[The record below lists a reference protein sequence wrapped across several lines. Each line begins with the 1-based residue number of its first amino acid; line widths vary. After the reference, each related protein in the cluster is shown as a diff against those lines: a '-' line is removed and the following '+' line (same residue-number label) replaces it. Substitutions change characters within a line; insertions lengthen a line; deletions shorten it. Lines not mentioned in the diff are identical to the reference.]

1 MDFIASDAEERTFGE
16 FRRKKATHKKAS
28 TKSRSRKPVDLQA
41 IRETIANLVG
51 VEAVEICS
59 ALAEEARKGELA
71 PAKFRF
77 EMSGLYP
84 VSAVAAG
91 EDEEVD
97 ADGEDGEDLA
107 KVLLQ
112 RLKLPVE
119 LPEDGELAAA
129 NVPVGDSVE

>member
-1 MDFIASDAEERTFGE
+1 MPV
-16 FRRKKATHKKAS
+16 KKAS
-28 TKSRSRKPVDLQA
+28 ARKSTNKKASAKSKSRKPVDLQA
-41 IRETIANLVG
+41 LRELIANLVG
-51 VEAVEICS
+51 VESLDICN
-59 ALAEEARKGELA
+59 ALAEEAKKGELA
-71 PAKFRF
+71 PAKFLF

-84 VSAVAAG
+84 VSAVA
-91 EDEEVD
+91 EDEELH

-119 LPEDGELAAA
+119 NPEEDGELAAA

>member
-1 MDFIASDAEERTFGE
+1 M
-16 FRRKKATHKKAS
+16 
-28 TKSRSRKPVDLQA
+28 
-41 IRETIANLVG
+41 VG
-51 VEAVEICS
+51 IEAVEICT

-71 PAKFRF
+71 PAKFLF

-84 VSAVAAG
+84 VSAAAAG
-91 EDEEVD
+91 EDDELD

-107 KVLLQ
+107 RVLLQ

-119 LPEDGELAAA
+119 NPEEEGELAAA

>member
-1 MDFIASDAEERTFGE
+1 MPVKKASA
-16 FRRKKATHKKAS
+16 KKATHKKAS

-51 VEAVEICS
+51 VEAVEICT

-71 PAKFRF
+71 PAKFLF

-84 VSAVAAG
+84 VSAAAAG
-91 EDEEVD
+91 DD
-97 ADGEDGEDLA
+97 DDLDGGGKDGEDLA

-119 LPEDGELAAA
+119 QPEEDGELAAA